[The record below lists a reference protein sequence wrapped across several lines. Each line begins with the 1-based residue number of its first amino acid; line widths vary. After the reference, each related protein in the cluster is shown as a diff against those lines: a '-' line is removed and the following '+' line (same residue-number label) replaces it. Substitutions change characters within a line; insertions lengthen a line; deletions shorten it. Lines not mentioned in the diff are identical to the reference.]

1 MANLFLAFTIFS
13 ETGAVLCMK
22 LSEGFQNKLYTL
34 SAILLYGLSF
44 AFLTLTLKYL
54 PAGIANGIWAA
65 ASTVLVAVL
74 GYFIFNERLTVLQT
88 VSLVLI
94 VFGLIGLGWKI

>member
-1 MANLFLAFTIFS
+1 MGNLFLIFTIFA
-13 ETGAVLCMK
+13 ETGAVFCMK
-22 LSEGFQNKLYTL
+22 LSDGFQNKLYTL

-44 AFLTLTLKYL
+44 VFLTLTLKYL

-65 ASTVLVAVL
+65 ASTVLVVVL
-74 GYFIFNERLTVLQT
+74 GYFIFNERLTAVQS

-94 VFGLIGLGWKI
+94 VLGLIGLGWRR